1 MINLEEIKLDSKYGS
16 IRPISHSDINLLI
29 SDLIDEDKKSA
40 EINGYSSHI
49 EMIANTIMRSEAG
62 YSILDSDG
70 LFCSAFGV
78 VKLDADNHRGMLWM
92 MSCNNFKKHYNNLVL
107 SKTLL
112 DFSKIVL
119 DQISQN
125 FNELLCLVEKNNY
138 AAKRR
143 TILMGFKKNRSL
155 PHADEY
161 IKK

>member
-16 IRPISHSDINLLI
+16 IRPISHSDINLLM

-49 EMIANTIMRSEAG
+49 EMIANTILRSEVG
-62 YSILDSDG
+62 YSIIDPDG

-78 VKLDADNHRGMLWM
+78 AKLDANNHRGMLWM
-92 MSCNNFKKHYNNLVL
+92 LSCNNFKRHYNNLVL

-119 DQISQN
+119 DQMSEA
-125 FNELLCLVEKNNY
+125 FDELLCLVEKNNFV
-138 AAKRR
+138 AKRR
-143 TILMGFKKNRSL
+143 TVLMGFKKNRSL
-155 PHADEY
+155 PNVDEY
-161 IKK
+161 VRK

>member
-1 MINLEEIKLDSKYGS
+1 MINLEEIKLDSKYGGV
-16 IRPISHSDINLLI
+16 RPISHSDINLLL

-49 EMIANTIMRSEAG
+49 EMIAATIMRSEAG
-62 YSILDSDG
+62 YSIVDPDG

-78 VKLDADNHRGMLWM
+78 VKLDPDNHQGMLWM
-92 MSCNNFKKHYNNLVL
+92 LSCNNFKKHYNNLTL

-112 DFSKIVL
+112 DFSNIVL
-119 DQISQN
+119 DQMSKT
-125 FNELLCLVEKNNY
+125 FDELLCLVEKSNS

-161 IKK
+161 IRK